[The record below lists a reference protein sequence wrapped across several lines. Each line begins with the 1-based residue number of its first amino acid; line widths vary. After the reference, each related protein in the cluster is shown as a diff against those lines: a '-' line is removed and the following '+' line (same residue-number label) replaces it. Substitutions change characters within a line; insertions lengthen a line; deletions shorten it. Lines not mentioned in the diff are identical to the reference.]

1 MEQDEENMN
10 DDNQSLFA
18 ANFKKSKQKF
28 LNNIESDS
36 EEMTFSDE
44 EEFIDDEQVE
54 CNEEA
59 DTKSDNDDLLPIE
72 KVNKKLKKKKQEEE

>member
-10 DDNQSLFA
+10 DDNQLVFA
-18 ANFKKSKQKF
+18 AKFKKSKQKF
-28 LNNIESDS
+28 LSNVESDS
-36 EEMTFSDE
+36 EEMTFSNE
-44 EEFIDDEQVE
+44 EEFIDDEQVG

-59 DTKSDNDDLLPIE
+59 DNKSDDDLLPIE